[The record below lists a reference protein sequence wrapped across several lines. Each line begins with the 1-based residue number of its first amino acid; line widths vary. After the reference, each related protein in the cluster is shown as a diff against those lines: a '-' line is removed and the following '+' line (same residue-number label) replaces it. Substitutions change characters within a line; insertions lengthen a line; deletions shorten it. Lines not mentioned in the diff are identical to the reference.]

1 VIDATDCEAHS
12 ESPARLLPP
21 ARHRIAQSPGL
32 LPLPVLRED
41 DFQTVYF
48 EDNKLRR
55 QNTADRRQKEK
66 KTQTMF

>member
-21 ARHRIAQSPGL
+21 ARHGIAQSPGL

-41 DFQTVYF
+41 DFQTLYF
-48 EDNKLRR
+48 EVSKLL
-55 QNTADRRQKEK
+55 TDG
-66 KTQTMF
+66 